1 MKITEK
7 NKEIVKAF
15 ARIMRDIGVPQT
27 TSEMITSMLK
37 NKTQMD
43 ALVKFTEENPK
54 VTEAEILTKAE
65 EISEA

>member
-7 NKEIVKAF
+7 NKEIAKAF
-15 ARIMRDIGVPQT
+15 VRIMRDIGVSQT

-54 VTEAEILTKAE
+54 ATEADILAKAQEIT
-65 EISEA
+65 EA

>member
-15 ARIMRDIGVPQT
+15 ARIMRDVGVSQT
-27 TSEMITSMLK
+27 TAEMITSMLK
-37 NKTQMD
+37 SKMQMD

-54 VTEAEILTKAE
+54 ATEAEILTKTQ
-65 EISEA
+65 EITER

>member
-1 MKITEK
+1 MKIAEK
-7 NKEIVKAF
+7 NKEIAKAF
-15 ARIMRDIGVPQT
+15 VRIMRDIGVSQT

-54 VTEAEILTKAE
+54 ATEAEILAKAQ
-65 EISEA
+65 EINL